1 MLGRE
6 DRQGNF
12 FDEYV
17 YGNMVPEDH
26 ILVKIKGALDFSF
39 VEEETKDLYSRD
51 FGRPAFPAEVM
62 FRMLF
67 LEFFYNLSDV
77 EVSRQCQYNI
87 LYRWFVGLKIEDRVP
102 DDTSLV
108 VFRRRVGEE
117 RFERLFARVVEKA
130 KEEGLLRER
139 YKIVDATA
147 VVADVAIP
155 NTVNL
160 LRQGRRVI
168 IKEIAKREPLSA
180 QRLES
185 EYMSR
190 EKLWQKPRKEELVKE
205 IEIGRR
211 FIEEVR
217 GRYGEEIEE
226 KVEALEGVLAPGRGQ
241 EKIVSFID
249 FEARHGRKSPKRMFS
264 GYKAHIAEDESEIV
278 TSCDVLSGN
287 RHEGHELPQL
297 LEMEKEKGIKAEA
310 VVADGLYDSGE
321 NRGRIHEEGM
331 KAYIPFRGERK
342 WMEKFTYFPEE
353 DQVVCAIGKKTIGK
367 IPQENGMLY
376 YFSAQDCRSCSRLRK
391 CVRQNQVRM
400 TVWISDDYKQK
411 IADDGEGR
419 REALRLRKMV
429 ERKFGEAKKWHGMGR
444 ARYRGRAKVK
454 IQVLM
459 TFLVLN
465 VKRMTRLLDRQR
477 PHRRPSW
484 API

>member
-1 MLGRE
+1 MLGKE
-6 DRQGNF
+6 VKQGNF

-17 YGNMVPEDH
+17 FGNMIPEDH
-26 ILVKIKGALDFSF
+26 ILVKIKRSLDFSF
-39 VEEETKDLYSRD
+39 IKEETKDVYSPD
-51 FGRPAFPAEVM
+51 FGSPAFPAEVM

-77 EVSRQCQYNI
+77 EVSRQCQYNV
-87 LYRWFVGLKIEDRVP
+87 LYRWFVGLKVEDKVP
-102 DDTSLV
+102 DDSSLV

-130 KEEGLLRER
+130 KEEGLLKER

-160 LRQGRRVI
+160 IRQGRRVI
-168 IKEIAKREPLSA
+168 LKEIAKRDPLSA
-180 QRLES
+180 KRLES
-185 EYMSR
+185 RYMSR
-190 EKLWQKPRKEELVKE
+190 EKLFEKPTKEELVKE

-211 FIEEVR
+211 FIEEVK

-226 KVEALEGVLAPGRGQ
+226 KVEALENILAPGRGQ

-287 RHEGHELPQL
+287 RHEGHELPRL
-297 LEMEKEKGIKAEA
+297 LELEKEKGIKAEA

-321 NRGRIHEEGM
+321 NRGQIHEEGM

-342 WMEKFTYFPEE
+342 WMEKFTYLPEE
-353 DQVVCAIGKKTIGK
+353 DQVVCAIGKRTIGK
-367 IPQENGMLY
+367 IAQENGMLY

-419 REALRLRKMV
+419 RDALKIRKMV

-444 ARYRGRAKVK
+444 ARYRGKAKVK

-465 VKRMTRLLDRQR
+465 VKRMTRLLDRER
-477 PHRRPSW
+477 SRRCLSW